1 MVDIIKVFGGI
12 SASNI
17 FQHFSA
23 SRMILE
29 EIGHIIDCIAGSVPD
44 DESVRS
50 GMKQN
55 DNY

>member
-29 EIGHIIDCIAGSVPD
+29 EIGHIIDCIAGLVPD
-44 DESVRS
+44 DESIRS
-50 GMKQN
+50 GMKQ
-55 DNY
+55 

>member
-1 MVDIIKVFGGI
+1 MVDIIKIFGGI

-29 EIGHIIDCIAGSVPD
+29 EIGHIIYCIAGLVPD
-44 DESVRS
+44 DESIRS

-55 DNY
+55 ENH